1 MPRIQIR
8 KFQLVIAL
16 AFLLV
21 AESSMASPALT
32 IRNYQDLELKGTQG
46 EQTIS
51 TYLIATIDAIGMTN
65 EFIVGRKDQPIFCQ
79 GDRTTTVEMVRAII
93 DEWIARYQ
101 PRMSPE
107 QWKVYTGKLDLAGA
121 VLESLRGAMPCKKN
135 DRWRRGQ

>member
-1 MPRIQIR
+1 
-8 KFQLVIAL
+8 
-16 AFLLV
+16 
-21 AESSMASPALT
+21 MASPALT

>member
-1 MPRIQIR
+1 
-8 KFQLVIAL
+8 LVIAL

-93 DEWIARYQ
+93 DEWIARH
-101 PRMSPE
+101 
-107 QWKVYTGKLDLAGA
+107 
-121 VLESLRGAMPCKKN
+121 
-135 DRWRRGQ
+135 RRGCRLSSGRSILENWTSQARYWTA